1 MANRF
6 SPIRLRLYVAG
17 NAPNSIAARRNLD
30 AMLASCPPETIDLE
44 VVDCLKEPG
53 RTLSDGIIV
62 TPTLKKL
69 EPAPEAT
76 VIGTLADSVHL
87 RAAIGLE

>member
-1 MANRF
+1 MVER
-6 SPIRLRLYVAG
+6 SLPIRLRLYVAG

-30 AMLASCPPETIDLE
+30 AMLSSCAPEMFDLE
-44 VVDCLKEPG
+44 VVDCLKEPA

-76 VIGTLADSVHL
+76 VIGTLADSANL